1 MNKSFAILL
10 VIAAIWGV
18 SLGVAFIVGLTMG
31 NTQSDAETLAVPA
44 SFQTSPAQGDEV
56 SQFGQGQRE
65 DLRRRI
71 ESGDISQEELDRIRQ
86 QFRDGSGQGGPGGRG
101 GFRRGESGDH
111 EPGQNGSQN
120 FGQHP
125 PEEPT
130 PQPSN

>member
-1 MNKSFAILL
+1 MNKSFVILL
-10 VIAAIWGV
+10 VIGAIWGV
-18 SLGVAFIVGLTMG
+18 SLGVVFIAGLTIG
-31 NTQSDAETLAVPA
+31 KTQSDVETLAVPVSIQTFPEQA
-44 SFQTSPAQGDEV
+44 SEV

-65 DLRRRI
+65 ELRQRI
-71 ESGDISQEELDRIRQ
+71 ESGDISQEELDRFRQ
-86 QFRDGSGQGGPGGRG
+86 RSREGSERGGPGGG
-101 GFRRGESGDH
+101 GFRRGEFGDH

>member
-1 MNKSFAILL
+1 M
-10 VIAAIWGV
+10 
-18 SLGVAFIVGLTMG
+18 AFIIGLTIG
-31 NTQSDAETLAVPA
+31 NTQSDEETLAVPA
-44 SFQTSPAQGDEV
+44 SFQTSPAQADQVG
-56 SQFGQGQRE
+56 QFGQGQRE
-65 DLRRRI
+65 ELRRRF

-86 QFRDGSGQGGPGGRG
+86 QSRDGSRQGGPGD